1 MDGLDPC
8 AARKEEAGRRPCLG
22 ASKSCLKVSPA
33 CCRVHVGVA
42 LKFGRLRKFTSGC
55 GTSDHV
61 RSLFSR
67 GGEGHDMHRLVLF
80 ALAIPLA
87 CLALLCWVA
96 FMGVVMIAVGM
107 YMVGTI
113 KSLEAP
119 RSRALPS

>member
-1 MDGLDPC
+1 MRSPEGRGW
-8 AARKEEAGRRPCLG
+8 AAAVPRSFQVVSQGQPRMLPRPRL
-22 ASKSCLKVSPA
+22 
-33 CCRVHVGVA
+33 A
-42 LKFGRLRKFTSGC
+42 LNFRRLRKIASGC

-61 RSLFSR
+61 RSLFGR

-96 FMGVVMIAVGM
+96 FLGVVMIAVGM